1 MAPSFMVVSL
11 TSYRASP
18 QGQLVNG
25 FSGISNSSP
34 GITIAKIKLFTV
46 FLL

>member
-1 MAPSFMVVSL
+1 MAPSFSFVPL

-18 QGQLVNG
+18 QGQSANG

-34 GITIAKIKLFTV
+34 GITIAKIKLFTCV
-46 FLL
+46 FL